1 MTYCDTLKAG
11 WFLLYTSVP
20 GGNCLLPSTDAGVH
34 STFIFDISVV

>member
-20 GGNCLLPSTDAGVH
+20 GNCLLPSTDAGVH
-34 STFIFDISVV
+34 STFIFDTSVV